1 MCDQVKHHVEV
12 ELILNGDEYL
22 AWIITFSGCELK
34 MWIGKNDDEAYGEM
48 LNKFMIPL
56 YS

>member
-1 MCDQVKHHVEV
+1 MSDQVKHHVEV